1 MKKLTV
7 LGSVNA
13 DHVLQ
18 LSHLP
23 KPGET
28 VSSESYQVLGGGKGA
43 NQAVAAARMGAD
55 ITFIAC
61 VGSDA
66 IGHQLVDSFA
76 SAGINTAGIE
86 QVAGSNTGTAMIFVD
101 ANGENCIGISAQA
114 NAHLTPDC
122 IQGKKALIETADALL
137 LQLETPVEGVTFA
150 AQVAKNSG
158 TKVILNPAPAAE
170 LPDHLLA
177 MVDLITP
184 NETEAERLTGIRVT
198 DEASAARACDVLH
211 GKGIAEVLITLG
223 ARGVWYSNAGVGERY
238 SGYSVK
244 AVDTTAA
251 GDCFN
256 GALVAALLKDSA
268 MSDAITFA
276 QAAAALSVT
285 RSGAQ
290 DSIPELS
297 EVVAFIEQH

>member
-13 DHVLQ
+13 DHVMQ

-28 VSSESYQVLGGGKGA
+28 VSSESYQIQGGGKGA

-66 IGHQLVDSFA
+66 IGQQLVDSFT
-76 SAGINTAGIE
+76 SVGINTAGIE
-86 QVAGSNTGTAMIFVD
+86 PIAGSNTGTAMIFVD
-101 ANGENCIGISAQA
+101 AHGENCIAISAQA
-114 NAHLTPDC
+114 NAHLTADR
-122 IQGKKALIETADALL
+122 IEGKKTLIEVADVLL
-137 LQLETPVEGVTFA
+137 MQLETPLEGIVYA
-150 AQVAKNSG
+150 AQVAKHAG
-158 TKVILNPAPAAE
+158 TQVILNPAPAAE
-170 LPDHLLA
+170 LPDSLLA
-177 MVDLITP
+177 MIDLITP
-184 NETEAERLTGIRVT
+184 NETEAEHLTGIRVT
-198 DEASAARACDVLH
+198 DQAGAARACDVLH
-211 GKGIAEVLITLG
+211 GKGIAEVVITLG
-223 ARGVWYSNAGVGERY
+223 SRGVWYSSAGVGAHY
-238 SGYSVK
+238 AGFSVQ

-256 GALVAALLKDSA
+256 GALVAALLKDSP

-290 DSIPELS
+290 DSIPALR
-297 EVVAFIEQH
+297 EVVAFIERH